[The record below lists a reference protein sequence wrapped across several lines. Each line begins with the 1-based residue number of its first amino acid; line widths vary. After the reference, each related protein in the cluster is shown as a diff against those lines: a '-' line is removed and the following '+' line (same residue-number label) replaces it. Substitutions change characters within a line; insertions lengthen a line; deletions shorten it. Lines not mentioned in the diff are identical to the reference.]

1 MIIPLNLFYKYFKS
15 IIHYLYTLHTFFL
28 RYIITR
34 TERLELPMIDLK
46 STVLPLNYTLY
57 PILFLLLNINNNLFY

>member
-15 IIHYLYTLHTFFL
+15 IIHYLYTLHTFL

-34 TERLELPMIDLK
+34 IERLELPMIDLK

-57 PILFLLLNINNNLFY
+57 TIFFYY